1 MDSGVVVRMYLFV
14 YLYLEEAMNHLHEL
28 IELVKHPAIQSRR
41 WEWQVGD
48 MYCCPRQAESNG
60 DGIKLIGSE
69 DYTDIAD
76 QAHIIFEPCCPDV
89 AIWIPKLSDPIQPE
103 RGLIGL
109 CKGLTTI
116 GSPVMKDNWFVMVR
130 VVNSD
135 GEYVRFD
142 TFKGPTPEIAVA
154 KAVIAQVVVPTGNGN
169 HGQAVIRI
177 QDNGLNGKRKKPP
190 PVHGGGEIR
199 QIFGRDL
206 LHRLRS

>member
-1 MDSGVVVRMYLFV
+1 
-14 YLYLEEAMNHLHEL
+14 MNHLHEL

-109 CKGLTTI
+109 LDQFESLETVTSLDTGERSYRCSI
-116 GSPVMKDNWFVMVR
+116 IKDYCTF
-130 VVNSD
+130 
-135 GEYVRFD
+135 RFH
-142 TFKGPTPEIAVA
+142 GPTPEIAVA
-154 KAVIAQVVVPTGNGN
+154 KAVIAQV
-169 HGQAVIRI
+169 
-177 QDNGLNGKRKKPP
+177 KE
-190 PVHGGGEIR
+190 EI
-199 QIFGRDL
+199 
-206 LHRLRS
+206 